1 MLCVCPL
8 FLAILM
14 IFFACLCTK
23 IILYCCSVFVC
34 ACVFFFFK
42 YFFVCDDGL
51 FVFHVFTVTSCL
63 KNILYIYY
71 PNFIQFY
78 VSFIENIKIR
88 FHDISKLHKDKLCFL
103 YFHGLL
109 YAYIVASILRNK
121 NISYVALELSLTF
134 K

>member
-1 MLCVCPL
+1 MYVHYSLQFWWFFLRVCVRRSYYIV
-8 FLAILM
+8 AVY
-14 IFFACLCTK
+14 
-23 IILYCCSVFVC
+23 LYVRVC
-34 ACVFFFFK
+34 FFFFK

-78 VSFIENIKIR
+78 VSFIENIKIC

-109 YAYIVASILRNK
+109 YAYVASILRNK